1 MFKKWDNISKVAL
14 IYFFSSLY
22 FYLPVITIYY
32 QQKGLSFLQMGS
44 LWGITT
50 LAIFLSEIPT
60 GILADKL
67 GRKTSIIFAMLFQLV
82 GEVLFLFAGNYLH
95 FIFISVIAG
104 IGFAFQ
110 SGCIQALV
118 YDFLKDEKREKDMKK
133 IWGVI
138 TALGQAGF
146 IFGALVSSFVIKST
160 KIPQITTA
168 IIMTIIS
175 VCFAL
180 AISLLLKEPKEK
192 YKHSERS
199 PFVLLKTSIK
209 LISSNVSLRN
219 IILFGLFTT
228 PFLAFLNSFQPP
240 YFNLSHVPLYWLGIS
255 RAVAGIIALFCLKY
269 AYKLEEIFKVNGILI
284 ATIIPAILYF
294 LMSIIFHPIFAT
306 MLFVLNYSTMR
317 LQEPLLADYYNIHIK
332 SEVRATTLS
341 AINMF
346 SSMYF
351 AIMGLVI
358 GKIADISIPMTFF
371 FMGVIIFGGSILFRI
386 KESSINSI
394 PTK

>member
-32 QQKGLSFLQMGS
+32 QQKGLTFLQMGS

-50 LAIFLSEIPT
+50 ITIFLSEIPT

-95 FIFISVIAG
+95 FILISVIAG

-146 IFGALVSSFVIKST
+146 IFGALVSSLVIKST
-160 KIPQITTA
+160 RIPQITTA

-175 VCFAL
+175 ICFAL
-180 AISLLLKEPKEK
+180 VISLLLKEPKEK
-192 YKHSERS
+192 YKHFEQS
-199 PFVLLKTSIK
+199 PFILLKTSIK
-209 LISSNVSLRN
+209 LISSSVSLRN
-219 IILFGLFTT
+219 IILFGIFTT

-255 RAVAGIIALFCLKY
+255 RAIAGIIALFCLRY
-269 AYKLEEIFKVNGILI
+269 AYKLEEIFKVNGVLI

-294 LMSIIFHPIFAT
+294 LMSIIFHPVFAT

-332 SEVRATTLS
+332 SEIRATTLS

-346 SSMYF
+346 SSIYF
-351 AIMGLVI
+351 AIMGLII
-358 GKIADISIPMTFF
+358 GRIADISIPMTFL
-371 FMGVIIFGGSILFRI
+371 FMGVIIFGGSVLFRI
-386 KESSINSI
+386 KKSSINSI

>member
-1 MFKKWDNISKVAL
+1 MFKRWDNISKVAL

-50 LAIFLSEIPT
+50 ITIFLSEIPT

-95 FIFISVIAG
+95 FIFISIISG

-118 YDFLKDEKREKDMKK
+118 YDFLKDEGRDQEMKK
-133 IWGVI
+133 IWGNI
-138 TALGQAGF
+138 TALGQMGF
-146 IFGALVSSFVIKST
+146 IIGAVVSSYVVSSTNTPQISLAIVMTVISVMFALV
-160 KIPQITTA
+160 
-168 IIMTIIS
+168 
-175 VCFAL
+175 
-180 AISLLLKEPKEK
+180 ISLLLKEPKNK
-192 YKHSERS
+192 YKHTEKSS
-199 PFVLLKTSIK
+199 LDLLKTSIK
-209 LISSNVSLRN
+209 LISCNASLRK
-219 IILFGLFTT
+219 IILFGIFTT

-240 YFNLSHVPLYWLGIS
+240 YFDLSHVPLYWLGIS
-255 RAVAGIIALFCLKY
+255 RAVAGIIALFCLRY

-284 ATIIPAILYF
+284 ATLLPAVLYLF
-294 LMSIIFHPIFAT
+294 MSIVFHPIFAT
-306 MLFVLNYSTMR
+306 MLFILNYSTMR
-317 LQEPLLADYYNIHIK
+317 LQEPLLADYYNMHIK
-332 SEVRATTLS
+332 SEVRSTTLS
-341 AINMF
+341 AINML
-346 SSMYF
+346 SSVYI

-358 GKIADISIPMTFF
+358 GKIADTSIPLTFL
-371 FMGVIIFGGSILFRI
+371 FMGIIILGGSLLFRV
-386 KESSINSI
+386 KEDSFIQA
-394 PTK
+394 